1 MLGATSLTPIASGV
15 FYFYIE
21 CIGVQI
27 SETMLVLEC
36 LSFVRTLWTKQWFAY
51 EKRKLVVFSH
61 LHSSA
66 CDGQTRLSL
75 DCIVS
80 EGLGSDIAVGIADLN
95 FFQHH
100 SVHFGLGFRCVS
112 NILYHFR

>member
-1 MLGATSLTPIASGV
+1 MLGAPFLAPIASGV

-27 SETMLVLEC
+27 SENMLVLEC
-36 LSFVRTLWTKQWFAY
+36 LSFVGTLWTKQWFAY
-51 EKRKLVVFSH
+51 EKRQLVVFSH
-61 LHSSA
+61 CHFSV

-75 DCIVS
+75 DSIVS
-80 EGLGSDIAVGIADLN
+80 EGLGSDTAVKIADLN

-100 SVHFGLGFRCVS
+100 SVHFGFR
-112 NILYHFR
+112 I